1 MNLWLEVGCQL
12 LMNPWQV
19 VLGATEDES
28 LSTVNEQKIKKK
40 YCVKKIVYK

>member
-28 LSTVNEQKIKKK
+28 LSTVNEQKILLESGGL
-40 YCVKKIVYK
+40 Y

>member
-28 LSTVNEQKIKKK
+28 LSTVNEQKKKK
-40 YCVKKIVYK
+40 NTVLKR